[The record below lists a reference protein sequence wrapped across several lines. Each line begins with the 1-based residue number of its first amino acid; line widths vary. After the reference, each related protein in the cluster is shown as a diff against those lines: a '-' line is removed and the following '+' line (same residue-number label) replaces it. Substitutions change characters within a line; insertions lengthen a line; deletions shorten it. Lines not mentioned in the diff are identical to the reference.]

1 LIRPAPDGAPPPR
14 DEPAAGGAAPAGATR
29 TSAGGGA
36 LLAAGARLAGRYRI
50 VELLG
55 AGGMG
60 LVYRAFDERLDV
72 EVALKVLRPEHSAE
86 GGMLERFRQE
96 LVLAR
101 QVTHKNVVRIHDIG
115 EDGDLLFLTMD
126 LVAGRSLKA
135 VLAERGR
142 LEPEEAVALGRQ
154 LAEALAAAHA
164 EGVVHRDLKPA
175 NVLVEPDGTAYV
187 SDFGVARSL
196 AGAGL
201 TRTGGIVGTVEYLS
215 PEQAR
220 GEPVDGRSDVY
231 ALGLILYE
239 MLAGQPPFRGATWSE
254 TLGQRLSAT
263 PRDLS
268 DVRSAVPPWLA
279 RVVRRCLARDP
290 AGRQGAA
297 DVARDLAAGRAE
309 AVPAFRL
316 GRWPPRGRAARVAGW
331 SLAALAAAALVAFAL
346 WRRGPA
352 GEAAAAAARHSVAVL
367 PFADETGTPELS
379 WVRTGVAEML
389 ASALAESPT
398 LRVVDSL
405 RVFRTLEDLQLAGRL
420 SEADQRQVAELLGA
434 DRLVAGQV
442 RGGGGRLRIDAR
454 LVAVGPEGVA
464 ADPFRGEGDGVLA
477 AVDELAARLREALEV
492 PPPAADQRTAISASP
507 AALAAY
513 GEGVEALWL
522 GDSVSAAPALE
533 RAVEADPGFAA
544 AWLRLSAAYADLGFR
559 DRALEAARRAVGE
572 LPERAGRLGYEA
584 RAQLAALSGEP
595 DRGREILAEL
605 VERWPE
611 DVEARV
617 DLGESLGEEGRLA
630 EARAELETVVER
642 DPNHPRAWF
651 LLGKYA
657 ILGGDYRRAVDD
669 YLVRALVIQNRLDNR
684 KGQADASNAIG
695 IAHLNLGELDEAV
708 PALER
713 AVELRRA
720 IGDRRGTAA
729 TLNNL
734 GLVESQRGDYAAARA
749 SFEESLAIREEIGDR
764 EGVANVHNYFG
775 MLEEEQGSYREALA
789 RFRRAL
795 ELRRELGDERALAE
809 SHNNVGYAYYLLG
822 EYDNAGVYWDRA
834 SRLYE
839 GTGNREGTVVARQS
853 RGLLHLARGRWD
865 AALADFLAALEQSR
879 ALRLA
884 HAEAVS
890 LGNLGRIAQ
899 HQGRYGAALA
909 SYDQAL
915 EILAEIEDPRGLAE
929 FQLMAADTLLDVG
942 RLDAAGERLEAA
954 RRWLESGGNREQHAE
969 ATRLAG
975 ELALARGDAAAARR
989 AFAAAREAAEES
1001 GGAAALLA
1009 ARLGLVR
1016 AELAA
1021 GRAARAVAAGREA
1034 LTATE
1039 TLGHAVLHLQA
1050 LELVARA
1057 ELAAGEPARAAATA
1071 GRALAAARDHR
1082 PYGRAYRLH
1091 LLRSQAL
1098 SAAGDP
1104 AGAAAEAAR
1113 AAEEVA
1119 RLRGGLEGRAR
1130 RSFDRLPEVRA
1141 VDERVR
1147 ADQAA

>member
-1 LIRPAPDGAPPPR
+1 MIRPAPDATPPPR
-14 DEPAAGGAAPAGATR
+14 DAPAPAAGVTR

-36 LLAAGARLAGRYRI
+36 LLAPGARLAGRYRI

-60 LVYRAFDERLDV
+60 LVYRALDERIDV
-72 EVALKVLRPEHSAE
+72 EVALKVLRPEHAGE

-115 EDGDLLFLTMD
+115 EDGDLLFLSMD

-135 VLAERGR
+135 ILAERGR
-142 LEPEEAVALGRQ
+142 LDPDEAVALARQ

-201 TRTGGIVGTVEYLS
+201 THTGGVVGTVEYLS
-215 PEQAR
+215 PEQAL
-220 GEPVDGRSDVY
+220 GDPVDGRSDLY

-239 MLAGQPPFRGATWSE
+239 MLAGQPPFRGGTWSE
-254 TLGQRLSAT
+254 VLGQRLTAT

-268 DVRSAVPPWLA
+268 AVRPEVPPWLA
-279 RVVRRCLARDP
+279 RVVRRCLERDPDDRYRDASDLARDF
-290 AGRQGAA
+290 
-297 DVARDLAAGRAE
+297 AAGRAE
-309 AVPAFRL
+309 AGPAFRL
-316 GRWPPRGRAARVAGW
+316 GRLLGRGRAGRRAAW
-331 SLAALAAAALVAFAL
+331 AAAALAAVGLVAFAL
-346 WRRGPA
+346 WRYGTA
-352 GEAAAAAARHSVAVL
+352 GEPAATAVRHSVAVL
-367 PFADETGTPELS
+367 PFADETGAAELS

-405 RVFRTLEDLQLAGRL
+405 RVLRTLEDLQLAGRL

-454 LVAVGPEGVA
+454 LIAVGTEGLSA
-464 ADPFRGEGDGVLA
+464 RTFRGEGDGVLV
-477 AVDELAARLREALEV
+477 AVDDLAVRLREALEV
-492 PPPAADQRTAISASP
+492 PPPAGDERLAIEASP
-507 AALAAY
+507 EALAAY

-522 GDSVSAAPALE
+522 GDSVTAAPALE

-544 AWLRLSAAYADLGFR
+544 AWLRLSGAYADLGFR
-559 DRALEAARRAVGE
+559 EKAVEAARRAVGE
-572 LPERAGRLGYEA
+572 LPQRAGRLGYEA
-584 RAQLAALSGEP
+584 RAQLAVLSGEP
-595 DRGREILAEL
+595 ERAREILAEL

-617 DLGESLGEEGRLA
+617 DLGEVLGEEGRLA
-630 EARAELETVVER
+630 EARAELDRVVER

-684 KGQADASNAIG
+684 KGQADTSNAIG
-695 IAHLNLGELDEAV
+695 IAYLNLGELDAAV

-734 GLVESQRGDYAAARA
+734 GLVESQRGDYAAARG
-749 SFEESLAIREEIGDR
+749 SFEESLAIRDEIGDR

-775 MLEEEQGSYREALA
+775 MLEEEQGSYREALT

-795 ELRRELGDERALAE
+795 ELRRELGDERAMAE
-809 SHNNVGYAYYLLG
+809 SYNNVGYAYYLLG

-834 SRLYE
+834 SRLYAE
-839 GTGNREGTVVARQS
+839 ADNREGTVVARQS
-853 RGLLHLARGRWD
+853 LGLLRLARGQWE
-865 AALADFLAALEQSR
+865 AALADFLATLEESR
-879 ALRLA
+879 GLRLA

-909 SYDQAL
+909 SYDQAIESL
-915 EILAEIEDPRGLAE
+915 EEIQDTRGLAE
-929 FQLMAADTLLDVG
+929 FQLMAADTLLELG
-942 RLDAAGERLEAA
+942 RLDAAGERLQAA
-954 RRWLESGGNREQHAE
+954 RRWLAEGANREQQAE
-969 ATRLAG
+969 ANRIEG
-975 ELALARGDAAAARR
+975 ELALARGDVPAARR

-1001 GGAAALLA
+1001 GGAMALLA

-1021 GRAARAVAAGREA
+1021 GQAARAAAAGREVLA
-1034 LTATE
+1034 RAE
-1039 TLGHAVLHLQA
+1039 ALGHAVLHLQA
-1050 LELVARA
+1050 LEVLARA
-1057 ELAAGEPARAAATA
+1057 ELAAGDPAQAAATA
-1071 GRALAAARDHR
+1071 GRALAAARGHR

-1098 SAAGDP
+1098 AAAGDA

-1113 AAEEVA
+1113 AAEEIA
-1119 RLRGGLEGRAR
+1119 RLRVGLEGRAR
-1130 RSFDRLPEVRA
+1130 RSFDQLPEVRA

-1147 ADQAA
+1147 AAQAA

>member
-1 LIRPAPDGAPPPR
+1 LTRPAPDGPPSPR
-14 DEPAAGGAAPAGATR
+14 DDPPAAPGVTR

-36 LLAAGARLAGRYRI
+36 LLAPGARLAGRYRI

-60 LVYRAFDERLDV
+60 LVYRALDERLDV
-72 EVALKVLRPEHSAE
+72 EVALKVLRPEHAAE

-101 QVTHKNVVRIHDIG
+101 QVTHKHVVRIHDIG
-115 EDGDLLFLTMD
+115 EDGDLLFLSMD

-135 VLAERGR
+135 LLAERGR
-142 LEPEEAVALGRQ
+142 LEPDEAAALGRQ

-201 TRTGGIVGTVEYLS
+201 THTGGVVGTVEYLS

-220 GEPVDGRSDVY
+220 GDPVDGRSDLY

-239 MLAGQPPFRGATWSE
+239 ALAGEAPFRGGTWSE
-254 TLGQRLSAT
+254 VLGQRLTAEPRELSALR
-263 PRDLS
+263 PE
-268 DVRSAVPPWLA
+268 VPPWLA
-279 RVVRRCLARDP
+279 GVVHRCLERDP
-290 AGRQGAA
+290 ADRYRDAA
-297 DVARDLAAGRAE
+297 ELARDLAAGRA
-309 AVPAFRL
+309 AAPGRRR
-316 GRWPPRGRAARVAGW
+316 GRWLPRGRAARRAAW
-331 SLAALAAAALVAFAL
+331 TLAALAAAAAVALAV
-346 WRRGPA
+346 WWQGRTGEGAA
-352 GEAAAAAARHSVAVL
+352 GAARHSVAVL
-367 PFADETGTPELS
+367 PFLDETGSAELS

-389 ASALAESPT
+389 ATSLAESPG

-405 RVFRTLEDLQLAGRL
+405 RVFRTLDDLKLSGRL
-420 SEADQRQVAELLGA
+420 SEADQQQVAELLGA

-442 RGGGGRLRIDAR
+442 RGGDRLRIDAR
-454 LVAVGPEGVA
+454 LLAVGSEGVA
-464 ADPFRGEGDGVLA
+464 AEAFRGEGEGVLA
-477 AVDELAARLREALEV
+477 AVDELAARLLAALEA
-492 PPPAADQRTAISASP
+492 PPPAADERYAMDAPP

-522 GDSVSAAPALE
+522 GDSVTAAPALE
-533 RAVEADPGFAA
+533 RAVEVDPGFAA
-544 AWLRLSAAYADLGFR
+544 AWLRLSDAYADLGFR
-559 DRALEAARRAVGE
+559 DKAVEAARRAVGE
-572 LPERAGRLGYEA
+572 LPEPAGRLGYEA
-584 RAQLAALSGEP
+584 RAQLAGLSGEP
-595 DRGREILAEL
+595 ERAREILAAL

-611 DVEARV
+611 DLEARV
-617 DLGESLGEEGRLA
+617 DLGETLGEEGRLA
-630 EARAELETVVER
+630 EARAELERVVER
-642 DPNHPRAWF
+642 DANHPRAWF

-669 YLVRALVIQNRLDNR
+669 YLVRALVIQNRLDNA
-684 KGQADASNAIG
+684 KGRADTHNAVG
-695 IAHLNLGELDEAV
+695 IAYLNLGELDAAV

-749 SFEESLAIREEIGDR
+749 SFEESLAIRDEIGDR
-764 EGVANVHNYFG
+764 EGVASVHNYFG
-775 MLEEEQGSYREALA
+775 MLEEEQGSYREALS

-809 SHNNVGYAYYLLG
+809 SYNNVGYAYYLLG

-834 SRLYE
+834 SRLYAE
-839 GTGNREGTVVARQS
+839 AGNREGTVVARQS
-853 RGLLHLARGRWD
+853 LGLLHLARGRWEE
-865 AALADFLAALEQSR
+865 ALAEFLAALEDSR

-899 HQGRYGAALA
+899 HQGRYRAALA
-909 SYDQAL
+909 SYDQAIEGL
-915 EILAEIEDPRGLAE
+915 SEIEDPRGLAE
-929 FQLMAADTLLDVG
+929 FQLMAADTLLELG
-942 RLDAAGERLEAA
+942 RLDAAGDRLAAA
-954 RRWLESGGNREQHAE
+954 RRWLAAGGNREQQAE
-969 ATRLAG
+969 LRRIEG
-975 ELALARGDAAAARR
+975 ELALARGEAGAARD

-1001 GGAAALLA
+1001 GGAVARLA
-1009 ARLGLVR
+1009 AGIGLVR
-1016 AELAA
+1016 AELAG
-1021 GRAARAVAAGREA
+1021 GRPARAVAEGREA
-1034 LTATE
+1034 LARAE
-1039 TLGHAVLHLQA
+1039 ALGHAVLHLQA
-1050 LELVARA
+1050 LEALARA
-1057 ELAAGEPARAAATA
+1057 ELAAGDPARAAATA
-1071 GRALAAARDHR
+1071 GRALAVARDHR
-1082 PYGRAYRLH
+1082 PYGRAFRLH

-1098 SAAGDP
+1098 AAAGDP
-1104 AGAAAEAAR
+1104 AAAAAEAAR
-1113 AAEEVA
+1113 AAEEVS
-1119 RLRGGLEGRAR
+1119 RLRAGLAGRAR
-1130 RSFDRLPEVRA
+1130 RSFDQLPEVRA
-1141 VDERVR
+1141 VDERAR
-1147 ADQAA
+1147 AADAV